1 MGVCGRRYGSREEGE
16 LMEKKQSLD
25 LPAGRIIS
33 ADDEGLGAAFQRM
46 GETLARLEEGENPRE
61 YVKRGPAIIEDHVNN
76 IVESLKDADA
86 FDVIELMRMRELP
99 MFLEGYRESVEDHL
113 PSAVELIAIILLTRG
128 QRAPVERPTATTR
141 PAGTIPDLH
150 ERAAEMLTLGSFTLL
165 DAGERNE
172 HGALTAL
179 SASYVSHDLTVQFKQ
194 YLHVH
199 DEINS
204 ALFASEHIGDLL
216 VDTLGFSYED
226 FLAVRNAIA
235 QVHGE
240 KFFALRD
247 ATAGMFEQRHAKAN
261 DPAFL
266 AEARTAL
273 SSMLEF
279 PGRRAALTV
288 EEIAESANVDPGRAL
303 AVLELFSLPFE
314 EADALAAVQRFLGG
328 DNAFRSASLVR
339 DADGVYVSTGKPI
352 GTDCFRLVAEEALKR
367 SAPKFKRYEKRRALV
382 SEQLALERLGT
393 LLGADAAHAN
403 LKYFRAN
410 PDVDVAR
417 LGPDAEN
424 ITTFAEQTEAD
435 GLFLVEDVAIC
446 VEVKAKSLSSA
457 ARRGKVQRLSAD
469 LRETVGSAT
478 TQALRLEDHIRTNG
492 GLWLENRTWLDLSE
506 IREIRSVTVFLD
518 DFGPISTALDEL
530 VRADVIK
537 SERFPWLI
545 TLHDLTI
552 ISEVLD
558 RPAEF
563 LLYLRR
569 RTESEVSLTFK
580 AIDELDLF
588 MLFLS
593 GGLWVEPDPDRV
605 SEEFLGVPRPTG
617 KDRRRFRESAM
628 PTRVMTHTDP
638 LDAWV
643 YFREGSSTE
652 EAPKPVF
659 EAMTSVNELVDFLQ
673 DGRKPGWFRFS
684 SDLLNLAEEGQESV
698 GEMIEQLVAK
708 TADDGLH
715 HNSLMTFAGAWGYPT
730 LFMGTKPKGMS
741 DQEASRR
748 LAIYGFTKK
757 HQIKSDRALMVIFD
771 EQAQVRSIRYDNSLP
786 AENKELDDAAVE
798 MGLIP
803 SAVMGR
809 PVPPSARRATKR
821 LNPSK
826 KSKGAGRRRRG

>member
-1 MGVCGRRYGSREEGE
+1 MA
-16 LMEKKQSLD
+16 KKQSPN

-33 ADDEGLGAAFQRM
+33 ADDEGLAAAFQRM
-46 GETLARLEEGENPRE
+46 GETLGRLGEGENPRD
-61 YVKRGPAIIEDHVNN
+61 YVKRGPGIIEEHVSH
-76 IVESLKDADA
+76 IVELLKDADA

-99 MFLEGYRESVEDHL
+99 MFLEGYRESVEDNL
-113 PSAVELIAIILLTRG
+113 PSAGELIALILLARG
-128 QRAPVERPTATTR
+128 QRAPVYPPTSKTR
-141 PAGTIPDLH
+141 PAGVVPDLH
-150 ERAAEMLTLGSFTLL
+150 DRAAEILTLGSFTLL
-165 DAGERNE
+165 DSGERDKY
-172 HGALTAL
+172 GPLTAL

-199 DEINS
+199 DEINT

-216 VDTLGFSYED
+216 VEALGFSYED
-226 FLAVRNAIA
+226 FLAVREAVA

-247 ATAGMFEQRHAKAN
+247 ATAAMFEQRDARAN
-261 DPAFL
+261 APAFL
-266 AEARTAL
+266 AEARI
-273 SSMLEF
+273 
-279 PGRRAALTV
+279 ALTSMMELPGSRATLSV
-288 EEIAESANVDPGRAL
+288 EEIAPSADVDPARAQ
-303 AVLELFSLPFE
+303 AVLDLFSLSFE
-314 EADALAAVQRFLGG
+314 ETDALDVVRKFLSG
-328 DNAFRSASLVR
+328 DHPFRSASLVR
-339 DADGVYVSTGKPI
+339 DADGVYISTGKPI

-367 SAPKFKRYEKRRALV
+367 SAPKFKLYEKRRVTV
-382 SEQLALERLGT
+382 SEELALQRLAALLGT
-393 LLGADAAHAN
+393 STTYTN

-410 PDVDVAR
+410 PAVDVAR
-417 LGPDAEN
+417 LGPDAQN
-424 ITTFAEQTEAD
+424 ITSLAEQTEAD

-457 ARRGKVQRLSAD
+457 ARRGNVQRLSAD
-469 LRETVGSAT
+469 LRDTVGSAT
-478 TQALRLEDHIRTNG
+478 AQALRLEDHIRTNG
-492 GLWLENRTWLDLSE
+492 GLWLEDRTWLDLSE

-552 ISEVLD
+552 IAEVMD

-588 MLFLS
+588 MLFLA

-617 KDRRRFRESAM
+617 KERRRYRESAT

-643 YFREGSSTE
+643 YYQEGSSAE
-652 EAPKPVF
+652 DAPKPVF
-659 EAMTSVNELVDFLQ
+659 EAMPAVNDLVNFLQ

-684 SDLLNLAEEGQESV
+684 ADLLNLAKEGQDSV
-698 GEMIEQLVAK
+698 ADMVQHLVRT
-708 TADDGLH
+708 TASDGLH

-741 DQEASRR
+741 DHEANRR

-771 EQAQVRSIRYDNSLP
+771 EDQQVRSVRYDNSP
-786 AENKELDDAAVE
+786 PEENKELDDAAIE

-803 SAVMGR
+803 AAVMGR
-809 PVPPSARRATKR
+809 PVPPSARRTTKR
-821 LNPSK
+821 LNPGK
-826 KSKGAGRRRRG
+826 KGKGKRGRS